1 MIRRHVIPREGVERI
16 YHIKPWMNMNPRKKV
31 AGFRLDEKTWE
42 AFVSLVTERGLTPS
56 EVLRRFVVDYVEKH
70 GGDKKR

>member
-1 MIRRHVIPREGVERI
+1 
-16 YHIKPWMNMNPRKKV
+16 
-31 AGFRLDEKTWE
+31 
-42 AFVSLVTERGLTPS
+42 LTPS

>member
-1 MIRRHVIPREGVERI
+1 
-16 YHIKPWMNMNPRKKV
+16 MNMNPRKKV

-42 AFVSLVTERGLTPS
+42 AFVSLVAERGLTPS